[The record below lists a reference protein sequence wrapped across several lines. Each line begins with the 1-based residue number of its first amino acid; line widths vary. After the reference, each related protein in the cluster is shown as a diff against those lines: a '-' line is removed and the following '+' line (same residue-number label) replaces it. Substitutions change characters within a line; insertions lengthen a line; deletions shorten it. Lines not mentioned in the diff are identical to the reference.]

1 MKRMVAL
8 ALGSILIFAIQ
19 PQISGLEHQ
28 EVQYFSDNQDPPI
41 IGFNE
46 DNGVFLDQN
55 STVSGFIVASSI
67 PDSYVWQV
75 SELSHSGVLSPLTLQ
90 TPLYIQEIFSNQDD
104 GMTRWSWNISNFFE
118 FPLPSVSTVLN
129 CTCYLSVTVNS
140 GIHESSK
147 SLPIFFGNP
156 VSPALIL
163 DSPSDQHSH
172 TATYSNI
179 VEISGWVSSPS
190 GSPVFTSINVI
201 NEETSPNTCLTL
213 PNISSPIS
221 NSTTSVTFSSM
232 FSGHFSVSIDVT
244 ELEDGW
250 YSVWASIQSPDI
262 PGEIKNIC
270 LDSRID
276 NSNPVALLEGPQQVQ
291 EGDGDLIF
299 DAGQSFDPYWG
310 KENLNYIWTLIKVET
325 AGSYLV
331 DNSEGTESSFFVV
344 DDAIS
349 GDYKLSLLVV
359 DEEGMSSQIDSE
371 FSIINQPP
379 LAKLSISGES
389 LSDGDKMVLS
399 DLLEWDLDASQSLD
413 TGNDIDGLRC
423 VWKINYKTI
432 YEGCE
437 RSLQWP
443 EGDDN
448 DSILLTLDV
457 IDDDEEFSS
466 ISVELYRA
474 NSENQI
480 PFSVIVLI
488 LSTLFFISSVIYS
501 RRRNG
506 DMEIPKWNE

>member
-1 MKRMVAL
+1 
-8 ALGSILIFAIQ
+8 
-19 PQISGLEHQ
+19 
-28 EVQYFSDNQDPPI
+28 
-41 IGFNE
+41 
-46 DNGVFLDQN
+46 
-55 STVSGFIVASSI
+55 
-67 PDSYVWQV
+67 
-75 SELSHSGVLSPLTLQ
+75 
-90 TPLYIQEIFSNQDD
+90 
-104 GMTRWSWNISNFFE
+104 
-118 FPLPSVSTVLN
+118 
-129 CTCYLSVTVNS
+129 
-140 GIHESSK
+140 
-147 SLPIFFGNP
+147 
-156 VSPALIL
+156 
-163 DSPSDQHSH
+163 
-172 TATYSNI
+172 
-179 VEISGWVSSPS
+179 
-190 GSPVFTSINVI
+190 
-201 NEETSPNTCLTL
+201 
-213 PNISSPIS
+213 
-221 NSTTSVTFSSM
+221 
-232 FSGHFSVSIDVT
+232 
-244 ELEDGW
+244 
-250 YSVWASIQSPDI
+250 
-262 PGEIKNIC
+262 
-270 LDSRID
+270 
-276 NSNPVALLEGPQQVQ
+276 
-291 EGDGDLIF
+291 
-299 DAGQSFDPYWG
+299 
-310 KENLNYIWTLIKVET
+310 
-325 AGSYLV
+325 
-331 DNSEGTESSFFVV
+331 
-344 DDAIS
+344 
-349 GDYKLSLLVV
+349 
-359 DEEGMSSQIDSE
+359 MSSQIDSE

>member
-1 MKRMVAL
+1 M
-8 ALGSILIFAIQ
+8 
-19 PQISGLEHQ
+19 
-28 EVQYFSDNQDPPI
+28 
-41 IGFNE
+41 
-46 DNGVFLDQN
+46 
-55 STVSGFIVASSI
+55 
-67 PDSYVWQV
+67 
-75 SELSHSGVLSPLTLQ
+75 
-90 TPLYIQEIFSNQDD
+90 
-104 GMTRWSWNISNFFE
+104 
-118 FPLPSVSTVLN
+118 
-129 CTCYLSVTVNS
+129 
-140 GIHESSK
+140 
-147 SLPIFFGNP
+147 
-156 VSPALIL
+156 
-163 DSPSDQHSH
+163 
-172 TATYSNI
+172 
-179 VEISGWVSSPS
+179 
-190 GSPVFTSINVI
+190 
-201 NEETSPNTCLTL
+201 
-213 PNISSPIS
+213 
-221 NSTTSVTFSSM
+221 
-232 FSGHFSVSIDVT
+232 
-244 ELEDGW
+244 
-250 YSVWASIQSPDI
+250 
-262 PGEIKNIC
+262 
-270 LDSRID
+270 D
-276 NSNPVALLEGPQQVQ
+276 NSNPVALLEGPEQVQ

-325 AGSYLV
+325 SGSYLV
-331 DNSEGTESSFFVV
+331 DNSEGIESSFFVV

-501 RRRNG
+501 RRRNE

>member
-1 MKRMVAL
+1 
-8 ALGSILIFAIQ
+8 
-19 PQISGLEHQ
+19 
-28 EVQYFSDNQDPPI
+28 
-41 IGFNE
+41 
-46 DNGVFLDQN
+46 
-55 STVSGFIVASSI
+55 
-67 PDSYVWQV
+67 
-75 SELSHSGVLSPLTLQ
+75 
-90 TPLYIQEIFSNQDD
+90 
-104 GMTRWSWNISNFFE
+104 
-118 FPLPSVSTVLN
+118 
-129 CTCYLSVTVNS
+129 
-140 GIHESSK
+140 
-147 SLPIFFGNP
+147 
-156 VSPALIL
+156 
-163 DSPSDQHSH
+163 
-172 TATYSNI
+172 
-179 VEISGWVSSPS
+179 
-190 GSPVFTSINVI
+190 
-201 NEETSPNTCLTL
+201 
-213 PNISSPIS
+213 
-221 NSTTSVTFSSM
+221 
-232 FSGHFSVSIDVT
+232 VSIDVT

-250 YSVWASIQSPDI
+250 YSVWVSIQSPDN
-262 PGEIKNIC
+262 PGEIKNLC
-270 LDSRID
+270 VDSRMD
-276 NSNPVALLEGPQQVQ
+276 NSNPVALLEGPEQVQ

-325 AGSYLV
+325 SGSYLV
-331 DNSEGTESSFFVV
+331 DNSEGIESSFFVV

-480 PFSVIVLI
+480 PFSIIVLI

-501 RRRNG
+501 RRRNE